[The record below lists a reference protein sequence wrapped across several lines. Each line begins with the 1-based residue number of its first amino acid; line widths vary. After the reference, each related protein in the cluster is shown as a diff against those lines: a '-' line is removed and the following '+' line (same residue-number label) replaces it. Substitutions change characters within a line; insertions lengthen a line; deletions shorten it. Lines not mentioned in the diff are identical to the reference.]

1 MNTPLSTSARLFQ
14 ATMGAMI
21 LAVFL
26 VMGQGCA
33 PKAVSPPEVQ
43 PPAPTPPPSVSDIIM
58 EQYEKWKGVSYRFGG
73 TSRAGVDCSGLM
85 FVVFRDAFEIDLP
98 RTSIEQSRVGQPV
111 PREAIRPGDLLFFSD
126 RKTDH
131 IGVAVDGKRFLQ
143 ASTSVGV
150 TISDLDTYWGV
161 RLTRVSRVLDETKYA
176 GVTGPDDN
184 SLVAACLAAVGIVT
198 ASCPRSL

>member
-1 MNTPLSTSARLFQ
+1 MNTTLATRVRLFQ
-14 ATMGAMI
+14 PFMGAMI
-21 LAVFL
+21 LAAFL

-33 PKAVSPPEVQ
+33 PKTVAPPEVQ
-43 PPAPTPPPSVSDIIM
+43 PPAPKPPSVSDILM

-85 FVVFRDAFEIDLP
+85 LVVFRDAFDIDLP
-98 RTSIEQSRVGQPV
+98 RTSIEQSRVGRSV
-111 PREAIRPGDLLFFSD
+111 PREAMRPGDLLFFSD

-131 IGVAVDGKRFLQ
+131 IGVAVDGNRFLQ

-150 TISDLDTYWGV
+150 TISGLDTYWGT

-176 GVTGPDDN
+176 GVTGPDEN
-184 SLVAACLAAVGIVT
+184 SLI
-198 ASCPRSL
+198 ASCFAAPRAAAASRP

>member
-1 MNTPLSTSARLFQ
+1 MRHSFTVDVRLFPGVM
-14 ATMGAMI
+14 A

-26 VMGQGCA
+26 FLVAGCA
-33 PKAVSPPEVQ
+33 PKAVAPPEIQ
-43 PPAPTPPPSVSDIIM
+43 PPAPTPPPPSVSDIIM

-85 FVVFRDAFEIDLP
+85 LVVFRDAFEIDLP
-98 RTSIEQSRVGQPV
+98 RTSIEQSRVGRSV

-131 IGVAVDGKRFLQ
+131 IGVAVDGNRFLQ

-150 TISDLDTYWGV
+150 TISGLDTYWGV
-161 RLTRVSRVLDETKYA
+161 RLSRVSRVLDDTRYA
-176 GVTGPDDN
+176 A
-184 SLVAACLAAVGIVT
+184 VARLCGNPLISACLEAARIAPAT
-198 ASCPRSL
+198 CPRSL